1 MTRNEDYVDP
11 FMAQNVAENE
21 QRQADSDKKA
31 KAKKQ
36 RLVKEALL
44 RNATQVSQARMAEL
58 AATRQQRIIASAG
71 PNPSAV
77 VQQNNQEADW
87 EAVYTNDLSR
97 QERLLDAEQQQSIA
111 AAAAEANPGVPLG
124 PRTIEEEKK
133 HIEIKVK
140 EMSKEAEAQR
150 KYITDVQ
157 AYLYNNMQQIT
168 QYFAKLDK
176 KEKIADKRPN
186 IHRLDDP
193 NLQKG
198 TYINLVSNRGPIKDG
213 RALYSEFVHA
223 TPDQLAHLVPLLRFF
238 IVDQDGNE
246 DEIYFSDHASGD
258 YAKTIAD
265 LRSSGD
271 INKFLSSTREQKG
284 SDAGIKSFTW
294 NYHNKHEGDFIIEA
308 NLELYFGTLAE
319 LANINYLRFLFPT
332 GNSTALAT
340 ELIEGSESLTNA
352 ERGRAG
358 QKSRTIAQRITKL
371 DNRIKSIKKILGSP
385 TEDNIKVPM
394 IEDKKLR
401 SSRSKNFRQ
410 LKVIVGWAV
419 PGGSEAQLR
428 KSFKNTIAY
437 ESFMESLRATNKAIF
452 LNLSDYNVEFQ
463 QEGTTT
469 LSLSY
474 LGSSDNYLAS
484 AASDVFGSN
493 NLDDVDSKLLYKVTN
508 VPITG
513 FASYEGRI
521 LDLRKTTQQA
531 LDDLGGSITAVASV
545 AHQGPYIQSVIRR
558 QKKGA
563 MQHLMKNADGEL
575 TIGVTLAGLK
585 AAQELQ
591 SLELQM
597 AQLQKKGDES
607 PRVEAIRLRGQLLT
621 LLYDRAET
629 IRLRDIYS
637 RYLEGLLGSEYIRK
651 ARIETPDSPNN
662 PPKLI
667 LQDDALSPKEREA
680 LLRKRS
686 FGSGELDQN
695 GIEIPM
701 PEGDDPP
708 LTSPFESTQVYYMR
722 LGDILHRAME
732 TSGLRDDIS
741 IILGNTGRLNV
752 PHSLYDIP
760 ITIDQFGQ
768 FFYNRIVSRKLRSY
782 PFRYFMNDILKL
794 VARVVN
800 QDPRIFD
807 RIAFD
812 YTVVSGLATDVEDLP
827 FALEKSDLIKIGKSQ
842 EDPLSNA
849 NMKFQNFY
857 PIFEN
862 NISHVGRVGD
872 RVADEAEGIYHYVIG
887 SNRGLAKT
895 FNFSRQE
902 TEYFREMLIESN
914 NLDDKIQALFLPQ
927 NVTLTLYGN
936 TLHKNGDLIFIDSRP
951 SLGSFA
957 GPVLGIGGYYR
968 VIRSTHEISNR
979 GYETSLECVFEL
991 RVQPDKSQV
1000 L

>member
-1 MTRNEDYVDP
+1 MVVKGKKKSRYEGVDYGYKEGETWWQRWKRVGRERGAIDDARRKRN
-11 FMAQNVAENE
+11 AAN
-21 QRQADSDKKA
+21 KKA
-31 KAKKQ
+31 HQEAITKSYKAKYTGPNAKKQ
-36 RLVKEALL
+36 
-44 RNATQVSQARMAEL
+44 
-58 AATRQQRIIASAG
+58 IASA
-71 PNPSAV
+71 V
-77 VQQNNQEADW
+77 VRQNNKEVDW
-87 EAVYTNDLSR
+87 EA
-97 QERLLDAEQQQSIA
+97 IA
-111 AAAAEANPGVPLG
+111 DPNAAPTIG
-124 PRTIEEEKK
+124 PRTLEQEQKLIET
-133 HIEIKVK
+133 KVK
-140 EMSKEAEAQR
+140 EMAKESEAQR

-157 AYLYNNMQQIT
+157 SFLYNNMQQIT

-176 KEKIADKRPN
+176 KEEIAKKRSG
-186 IHRLDDP
+186 IHRLEDP

-198 TYINLVSNRGPIKDG
+198 SYVNLISNRGPIQDG
-213 RALYSEFVHA
+213 LAQYSEFVHA

-246 DEIYFSDHASGD
+246 EEIYFSDHASGD

-271 INKFLSSTREQKG
+271 INQFLSSTRGQKG
-284 SDAGIKSFTW
+284 SDAGIRSFTW

-332 GNSTALAT
+332 GTSTALAA
-340 ELIEGSESLTNA
+340 ELVEGSETLASG
-352 ERGRAG
+352 ERGRN
-358 QKSRTIAQRITKL
+358 QKKYRSLHRIMEL
-371 DNRIKSIKKILGSP
+371 SERIDSIKEILASSA
-385 TEDNIKVPM
+385 EDNVKIPK

-401 SSRSKNFRQ
+401 AGRSKSFRQ
-410 LKVIVGWAV
+410 LKVIVGWSV
-419 PGGSEAQLR
+419 PAGNEEQLK
-428 KSFKNTIAY
+428 KSFKNKMAY
-437 ESFMESLRATNKAIF
+437 ESFIDSLRATNKAIF

-463 QEGTTT
+463 QEGPTT

-493 NLDDVDSKLLYKVTN
+493 NLDDVDSKLLYTVTH

-513 FASYEGRI
+513 FASYDGKVM
-521 LDLRKTTQQA
+521 DLRNTTA
-531 LDDLGGSITAVASV
+531 VDLNSLDGGVTAVA
-545 AHQGPYIQSVIRR
+545 ATATQGPYIQSIVRR

-563 MQHLMKNADGEL
+563 MQHLMKNAKGEL

-591 SLELQM
+591 SLELQL
-597 AQLQKKGDES
+597 AQLNQLGDES
-607 PRVEAIRLRGQLLT
+607 TEVETIRLRGQLLT

-651 ARIETPDSPNN
+651 ARIDSPDASNE
-662 PPKLI
+662 PPKLV
-667 LQDDALSPKEREA
+667 LQDDALSPKEREV
-680 LLRKRS
+680 LLRNSKNI
-686 FGSGELDQN
+686 GSAAAV
-695 GIEIPM
+695 PM
-701 PEGDDPP
+701 PAGDDPP
-708 LTSPFESTQVYYMR
+708 TSAPSDSTPIYYMR
-722 LGDILHRAME
+722 LGDILHRAMK
-732 TSGLRDDIS
+732 TSGLRSDIS
-741 IILGNTGRLNV
+741 LILGNTGRLNI

-760 ITIDQFGQ
+760 ITVDQFGQ
-768 FFYNRIVSRKLRSY
+768 FFYNRVVSRKLKSY
-782 PFRYFMNDILKL
+782 PFRYFLNDMLKL

-812 YTVVSGLATDVEDLP
+812 YTVVSGQAMAVEGLP
-827 FALEKSDLIKIGKSQ
+827 FALEKADLITIGESQ
-842 EDPLSNA
+842 QDPLSNA
-849 NMKFQNFY
+849 NLKFQNFY

-862 NISHVGRVGD
+862 NTSHKGRTGNRIV
-872 RVADEAEGIYHYVIG
+872 DEAEGIYHYVIG
-887 SNRGLAKT
+887 SDRGLAKS

-902 TEYFREMLIESN
+902 TEYFQEMLIESN

-927 NVTLTLYGN
+927 NVNLTLYGN

-979 GYETSLECVFEL
+979 GYETNLECVFEL
-991 RVQPDKSQV
+991 RVSPDKSKRQ
-1000 L
+1000 